1 MAEDWYSGNATTFG
15 DRLEGARETAGLSQ
29 DDLAV
34 RLGIGVDTLSAWEDD
49 VADPRANKLQMV
61 AGILNVSLMWL
72 LTGEGDGLDGPPG
85 PVEEAGRAREIV
97 REIREIRSV
106 VEELDARLGRL
117 ERKIKSGETP

>member
-29 DDLAV
+29 DELAV
-34 RLGIGVDTLSAWEDD
+34 KLGIGVDTLSAWEDD

-72 LTGEGDGLDGPPG
+72 LTGDGDGLDGPPG
-85 PVEEAGRAREIV
+85 PVEEAEREREIV

-106 VEELDARLGRL
+106 VEELDARLDRL